1 MSAHAVATAIEEEA
15 RAFCRSRMTGRADQD
30 LAAKDAHCKRITDLI
45 RKLRPLIGTVEKRS
59 FGSRGE
65 LVSLAL
71 GESAKGS
78 LLRLKPETVSGLL
91 VGGDPEVGHR
101 PGSQNRLRGLLGFYS
116 APGASGSP
124 RP

>member
-30 LAAKDAHCKRITDLI
+30 LAAKDAHCKRIADLI

-65 LVSLAL
+65 ST
-71 GESAKGS
+71 KGVAF
-78 LLRLKPETVSGLL
+78 TVARRARK
-91 VGGDPEVGHR
+91 VR
-101 PGSQNRLRGLLGFYS
+101 K
-116 APGASGSP
+116 AA
-124 RP
+124 